1 MALGTTS
8 IDGLISGLD
17 TASLISSLAAI
28 RKRPLNVINAR
39 IAQRTQDLQ
48 AYQSL
53 SAKTLALRTSAGALA
68 DGAALQA
75 RSATTSDP
83 AALIATA
90 GTGAAEGT
98 YSICIK
104 RLAGAHAIGSAAVED
119 TAAALGVAGDFR
131 LNGHTITLQSSDSL
145 ATVRDKI
152 NQAGAGVSA
161 SITTVGPDDHRLVL
175 RSLQTGGEHAIEL
188 TDTGAAVLRD
198 LGMLDG
204 QTTSKHAL
212 ASGVATDTLSS
223 ATDTVAEAL
232 SLTSPA
238 AGNIRINDVEVAVD
252 LATDSLADIAARITA
267 AVEGVTATV
276 AAVSEGDT
284 TGYRLELTGAASPTV
299 ADDNGVLETLGV
311 LAHGIAD
318 ERAAACDA
326 QIVLDGYTITRS
338 SNSLDDVLDGISLDL
353 LQADPDRTLSLKV
366 AANHQAAVT
375 AVQQVISHYNTIIS
389 TINAGQSFNSETGQ
403 GGVFLSDARI
413 ILLQSQ
419 LHEQALAPLSLP
431 GSASPTALS
440 EIGLS
445 TDRYGMLTLDTAKL
459 LRVLADD
466 PGMALRLLTGG
477 TDATGEGVEFV
488 SAGSKTVDSGP
499 DGYAVNITRAATR
512 ATATGNALAVLAQDE
527 TLTINSR
534 YAITLQAGM
543 TLEQAADKL
552 NTIFTGNRL
561 SLTAS
566 VADGRLQ
573 LQSTMYGSNYGFSV
587 TSTLDKAAGTGL
599 GGTSV
604 GDLQSY
610 YGQNVA
616 GTIGG
621 VAAEGWGQWL
631 TGAEGAAKDL
641 KLKISGDALGDRGCV
656 HTSQGWAGRL
666 NAYAERATDAT
677 DGILTAAGA
686 AVTDNIEALNEDVGR
701 MQDSVDA
708 YVERLQRQFAALEGV
723 MAKNKLL
730 LNYMT
735 TQTAGLNKSSVDEQA

>member
-1 MALGTTS
+1 MPLGTTS

-17 TASLISSLAAI
+17 TASLISSLADI

-48 AYQSL
+48 AYQAL
-53 SAKTLALRTSAGALA
+53 SAKTLALRTSAGGLA

-75 RSATTSDP
+75 RSVTTSDP
-83 AALIATA
+83 AALLATA
-90 GTGAAEGT
+90 GAGAAEGT

-104 RLAGAHAIGSAAVED
+104 HLAAAHAIGSAAVED
-119 TAAALGVAGDFR
+119 SAAALGMAGDFR
-131 LNGHTITLQSSDSL
+131 LNGRTITLQATDSL
-145 ATVRDKI
+145 ASVRDKI

-161 SITTVGPDDHRLVL
+161 SITTVAPDDHRLVL
-175 RSLQTGGEHAIEL
+175 RSLQTGSDHAMDL
-188 TDTGAAVLRD
+188 TDTGAGILRG
-198 LGMLDG
+198 LGLLDG
-204 QTTSKHAL
+204 QTATKHAL
-212 ASGVATDTLSS
+212 TSGLASDTFSS
-223 ATDTVAEAL
+223 STDTVAAAL
-232 SLTSPA
+232 SLTAAA
-238 AGNIRINDVEVAVD
+238 AGNIRINDVEISVD
-252 LATDSLADIAARITA
+252 LAADSLEDIAARITA

-276 AAVSEGDT
+276 ASVSTGDS

-299 ADDNGVLETLGV
+299 VDANGVLETLGV
-311 LAHGIAD
+311 LTQGIAD
-318 ERAAACDA
+318 ERAAAIDA
-326 QIVLDGYTITRS
+326 QIELDGYTITRS
-338 SNSLDDVLDGISLDL
+338 TNSLDDVLDGISLDL

-375 AVQQVISHYNTIIS
+375 AVQQVIGHYNSIIS
-389 TINAGQSFNSETGQ
+389 AINAGQSFDSETNT

-413 ILLQSQ
+413 VLLQGQ
-419 LHEQALAPLSLP
+419 LHEKALAPLSLP
-431 GSASPTALS
+431 GNASPTALS
-440 EIGLS
+440 EIGIG
-445 TDRYGMLTLDTAKL
+445 TDRYGTLTLDSAKL
-459 LRVLADD
+459 LRVLEDD

-477 TDATGEGVEFV
+477 AEATGEGVEFV
-488 SAGSKTVDSGP
+488 SSGSQTVDSGA

-512 ATATGNALAVLAQDE
+512 ATATGNAAAVLAQDE
-527 TLTINSR
+527 TLTINSQ

-561 SLTAS
+561 SLTAA
-566 VADGRLQ
+566 VVDGRLQ

-587 TSTLDKAAGTGL
+587 SSTLSKQDGVGL
-599 GGTSV
+599 GGTEA
-604 GDLQSY
+604 GQLQST

-621 VAAEGWGQWL
+621 LAAEGWGQWL
-631 TGAEGAAKDL
+631 TGTEGAAKDL
-641 KLKISGDALGDRGCV
+641 KLKITGDTIGDRGCI

-666 NAYAERATDAT
+666 EAYAERATDS
-677 DGILTAAGA
+677 DNGILTAAGA
-686 AVTDNIEALNEDVGR
+686 AVTDNIDALNEDVGR
-701 MQDSVDA
+701 LQESVDA

-735 TQTAGLNKSSVDEQA
+735 TQTAGLTKSSVDEQA